1 MVLFSTRGARDIYK
15 TGILPLA
22 NLVTKKNLSKIKILS
37 YEKSSNI
44 RFKISEYQEIRL
56 TEVYYMSNIWKSS
69 KWWLRFAKYDL

>member
-56 TEVYYMSNIWKSS
+56 TEVYYMSNI
-69 KWWLRFAKYDL
+69 